1 MSRVKISCHYCG
13 QIQHAD
19 MEKIA
24 NINGE
29 PKYYCRESGDYRTV
43 VFIHQPQMIA
53 WKNLKRK

>member
-1 MSRVKISCHYCG
+1 
-13 QIQHAD
+13 